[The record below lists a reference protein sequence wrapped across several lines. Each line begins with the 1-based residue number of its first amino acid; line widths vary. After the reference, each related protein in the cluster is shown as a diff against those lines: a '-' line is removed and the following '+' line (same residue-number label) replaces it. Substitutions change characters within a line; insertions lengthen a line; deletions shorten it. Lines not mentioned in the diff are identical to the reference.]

1 MYVRRRIRFTLM
13 LADSWRE
20 LVIVALWSML
30 VVSLFEL
37 AGWTALVMPV
47 LPVTLI
53 GIAVSLYLGFKST
66 SSYNRWWE
74 ARQNWG
80 LIIVA
85 SRDWAVQVNSLLY
98 DGSRVAPPEIRKELI
113 YRQIGFAYGLAYQ
126 LRRTSRFKPGSHL
139 SIFARRRSVD
149 AAAELLAVPGV
160 FEKFLAQDEYAVASK
175 RTNPGVYLIGR
186 QGQRLKELA
195 QAGWLDSIR
204 QATMMGVLSRLV
216 DAQGRCERIKNTP
229 FPRQIA
235 YFGTVFTWIFVLLLP
250 LAFLDVFEREAV
262 THHFST
268 IITHRFMYTLVP
280 FTLLISWVFFMMEKI
295 SDSSEDPFEGG
306 VHDVPISALCR
317 LIEID
322 LRQLLGETDV
332 PPPLAPVDDVLY

>member
-1 MYVRRRIRFTLM
+1 M

-20 LVIVALWSML
+20 LVIIAIWSFL
-30 VVSLFEL
+30 VVTLFEL

-53 GIAVSLYLGFKST
+53 GIAVSLYLGFKSS

-80 LIIVA
+80 QIIVA
-85 SRDWAVQVNSLLY
+85 SRDWAMQVNSMLY
-98 DGSRVAPPEIRKELI
+98 EGSRPAPPDIRKELI
-113 YRQIGFAYGLAYQ
+113 YRQLGFVYVLAYQ
-126 LRRTSRFKPGSHL
+126 LRRTSRFKPGSHH

-149 AAAELLAVPGV
+149 AAAELLAVPEV
-160 FEKFLAQDEYAVASK
+160 FEKFLAPEEYAAARARS
-175 RTNPGVYLIGR
+175 NPGVYVIGR
-186 QGQRLKELA
+186 QAQRLQELA
-195 QAGWLDSIR
+195 QAGMLDSIR
-204 QATMMGVLSRLV
+204 QAAMTEVLSRLV
-216 DAQGRCERIKNTP
+216 DSQGRCERIKNTP

-235 YFGTVFTWIFVLLLP
+235 HFGAVFTWIFVLLLP

-262 THHFST
+262 THNFST

-280 FTLLISWVFFMMEKI
+280 FTLLISWVFLMMEKI

-306 VHDVPISALCR
+306 VHDVPVSALCR

-322 LRQLLGETDV
+322 LRQLLGEANIPV
-332 PPPLAPVDDVLY
+332 PLAPVDDVLY

>member
-1 MYVRRRIRFTLM
+1 MYVRRKIRLSHM

-20 LVIVALWSML
+20 LAIIAIWSVA
-30 VVSLFEL
+30 VVTLFEL

-80 LIIVA
+80 LIIVS

-98 DGSRVAPPEIRKELI
+98 DGRAAAPPGIRKELV
-113 YRQIGFAYGLAYQ
+113 YRQIGFAYAFAYQ
-126 LRRTSRFKPGSHL
+126 LRRTSRFKPGSHR
-139 SIFARRRSVD
+139 SIFARRRPVD
-149 AAAELLAVPGV
+149 AAAALLAVPEV
-160 FEKFLAQDEYAVASK
+160 YEKFLSPEEYATA
-175 RTNPGVYLIGR
+175 RTRSNSAAYVIGR
-186 QGQRLKELA
+186 QAQRLQELA
-195 QAGWLDSIR
+195 QAGMLDSIR
-204 QATMMGVLSRLV
+204 QAAMTEVLSRLL

-235 YFGTVFTWIFVLLLP
+235 HFGTVFTWIFVFLLP

-262 THHFST
+262 SHSFST
-268 IITHRFMYTLVP
+268 LATHEFMYTLVP

-306 VHDVPISALCR
+306 VHDVPVSAICR
-317 LIEID
+317 TIEID

-332 PPPLAPVDDVLY
+332 PAPLAPVDDVLY

>member
-1 MYVRRRIRFTLM
+1 MYVRRRIRLSYM
-13 LADSWRE
+13 LSESWRE
-20 LVIVALWSML
+20 LGIVAFWSVL
-30 VVSLFEL
+30 VVMLFEL

-80 LIIVA
+80 LVIVA
-85 SRDWAVQVNSLLY
+85 SRTWAVQVNSLLY
-98 DGSRVAPPEIRKELI
+98 DSAGAASPEVREELI
-113 YRQIGFAYGLAYQ
+113 YRQLGFAYALAYQ
-126 LRRTSRFKPGSHL
+126 LRRTSRLKPGNHK
-139 SIFARRRSVD
+139 SIFARRRPVD
-149 AAAELLAVPGV
+149 AAVELLAAPDVY
-160 FEKFLAQDEYAVASK
+160 ERFLSAQDRAAARSSS
-175 RTNPGVYLIGR
+175 NPATTLIDR
-186 QGQRLKELA
+186 QAERLRDFA
-195 QAGWLDSIR
+195 QSGMLDSIR
-204 QATMMGVLSRLV
+204 QTAMTSLLAQLL

-235 YFGTVFTWIFVLLLP
+235 HFGTVFTWIFVLLLP
-250 LAFLDVFEREAV
+250 LAFLDVFEHEAIQHDF
-262 THHFST
+262 TT
-268 IITHRFMYTLVP
+268 IATHRFMYTLVP

-306 VHDVPISALCR
+306 VHDVPVSAICR
-317 LIEID
+317 TIEID
-322 LRQLLGETDV
+322 LRQALGEAAV

>member
-1 MYVRRRIRFTLM
+1 M

-20 LVIVALWSML
+20 LTIIALWSLL
-30 VVSLFEL
+30 VVMLFEL
-37 AGWTALVMPV
+37 AGWTGLVMPV

-80 LIIVA
+80 QIIVA
-85 SRDWAVQVNSLLY
+85 CRDWAVQVNSLLY
-98 DGSRVAPPEIRKELI
+98 DGSRSAPLEIRKELI
-113 YRQIGFAYGLAYQ
+113 YRQLGFVYALAYQ
-126 LRRTSRFKPGSHL
+126 LRRTSRFKPGSHH

-149 AAAELLAVPGV
+149 AAAELLAVPQV
-160 FEKFLAQDEYAVASK
+160 FEKFLEPGEYALACAQN
-175 RTNPGVYLIGR
+175 NPGVYVIGR
-186 QGQRLKELA
+186 QADRLQELA
-195 QAGWLDSIR
+195 QAGMLDSIR
-204 QATMMGVLSRLV
+204 QTAMTGVLSRLV

-235 YFGTVFTWIFVLLLP
+235 HFGTVFTWIFVLLLP

-295 SDSSEDPFEGG
+295 SDSSEDPFEGS
-306 VHDVPISALCR
+306 VHDVPVSALCR
-317 LIEID
+317 QIEID

-332 PPPLAPVDDVLY
+332 PAPLVPVDDVLY